1 MPPKAKANL
10 NSPTPKKAAGS
21 GASSTGASTSSSA
34 KATPAPKPLI
44 VRPAPPQAAKSAMK
58 IFLAADALKAIG
70 VSSGDFVHLAK
81 AGADRRGI
89 VVVAAAGAADQATD
103 IVLITDRLRRVMGLL
118 LGDRVDVTLHAKH
131 PEYAAKVVVSA
142 PAEVCEGEGAAALK
156 EAVAK
161 TLHDVGIVMPG
172 FSFFEGEQELT
183 VVDAAGLPDL
193 KQLSIAD
200 NGLDAYRERSNLL
213 TPIFFFDK
221 KKTSIELTSS
231 TRINAD
237 LPPQVSYS
245 GIGGLAKQIA
255 LLKSKIELPLH
266 RPSLFQRFGMA
277 PDRGFLLHGPP
288 GTGKTMLLRAV
299 AAETNAHVLTI
310 NGPSIV
316 SKYLGETESALRGIF
331 AEAVQYQPAIIFV
344 DEIDALVPKRD
355 SDESGEAE
363 SRVVSTLLTLMDG
376 MGAGGQVVVVGATNR
391 PNSIDPALRRPGR
404 FGQELEIGIP
414 DAEGRLDIL
423 RLMLRDMP
431 HELTE
436 ENIVDLAGKTHGYVG
451 ADLAALCRDAVMAA
465 IQRGLAAGTP
475 ENELAVATRD
485 VNRALVDIRP
495 SAMREIFLETPK
507 VFWTD
512 IGGQDDVKQKLRET
526 IEWPL
531 SHPDTF
537 KRLGVHPPKGILLY
551 GPPGCSKT
559 LTAKALATE
568 AGLNFLA
575 VKGPELFNKF
585 VGESERAVREIFRK
599 ARAASP
605 SIIFFD
611 EIDAL
616 SSTRGEGEAGGDR
629 VLTSLLNEMDGIEAL
644 VGVTI
649 LAATNRPE
657 VIDPALMRPGRLDRL
672 VYVSPP
678 NVAARLK
685 ILEIQARKM
694 SLADDVDLTQLA
706 ERTDGCSGAEVVA
719 LCQEAGLKAMNEDL
733 EITGVA
739 NRHFEA
745 ALNGLKRGITREM
758 IEHYESFSKE
768 GIE

>member
-58 IFLAADALKAIG
+58 IFFAADALKAIG
-70 VSSGDFVHLAK
+70 VSSGDLVHLAK

-172 FSFFEGEQELT
+172 FSFSEGEQELT

-475 ENELAVATRD
+475 ENELAVATKD

>member
-70 VSSGDFVHLAK
+70 VSSGDLVHLAK

-172 FSFFEGEQELT
+172 FSFSEGEQELT

-316 SKYLGETESALRGIF
+316 SEYLGETESALRGIF

>member
-70 VSSGDFVHLAK
+70 VSSGDLVHLAK

-89 VVVAAAGAADQATD
+89 VVVAASGAADQATD
-103 IVLITDRLRRVMGLL
+103 IVLITDRLRRVIGLL

-172 FSFFEGEQELT
+172 FSFSEGEQELT

-475 ENELAVATRD
+475 ENELAVATKD

>member
-70 VSSGDFVHLAK
+70 VSSGDLVHLAK

-89 VVVAAAGAADQATD
+89 VVVAASGAADQATD
-103 IVLITDRLRRVMGLL
+103 IVLITDRLRRVIGLL

-172 FSFFEGEQELT
+172 FSFSEGEQELT

-245 GIGGLAKQIA
+245 AIGGLAKQIA

-475 ENELAVATRD
+475 ENELAVATKD